1 MVMKYSCLIFAL
13 FFQQITLN
21 AQTDSTYFNTYLI
34 LIQENL
40 MKVENEKNEL
50 IFEKQFNRPYEYL
63 ADINADSID
72 ELIVVDSIITDAK
85 LSYTFYLF
93 TGDENFQLIDTIYSG
108 SFFPFVTYSEE
119 IESIIIET
127 GNPEFEIFNEST
139 NGVALPIN
147 LWQVENNELF
157 LVNDE
162 LYEPFIFENGN
173 LIQLLEYYTENR
185 NDCFVS
191 QSNKGIIASAYTNYI
206 NAGEQSLASQLLKK
220 YYLCEDVE
228 LFKQQIIDLIYPKAK
243 Q

>member
-1 MVMKYSCLIFAL
+1 M
-13 FFQQITLN
+13 
-21 AQTDSTYFNTYLI
+21 
-34 LIQENL
+34 
-40 MKVENEKNEL
+40 
-50 IFEKQFNRPYEYL
+50 
-63 ADINADSID
+63 
-72 ELIVVDSIITDAK
+72 
-85 LSYTFYLF
+85 
-93 TGDENFQLIDTIYSG
+93 
-108 SFFPFVTYSEE
+108 
-119 IESIIIET
+119 
-127 GNPEFEIFNEST
+127 
-139 NGVALPIN
+139 
-147 LWQVENNELF
+147 ENNELF